1 MLKKKY
7 PRNSE
12 FWLFDKDYSYEDFLY
27 DFILNPLEYIR
38 YDNSLDYG
46 EFNFNISR
54 FPQFMTFDYFD
65 ISNKNFDKIPYAHCG
80 CDTTIYNENSHREQI
95 LPLILDSERRMLYN
109 NNEPE
114 WQNRQQFLD
123 AYPEKADNF
132 YNYKGTKTI
141 WNDNIVR
148 GHWF

>member
-1 MLKKKY
+1 M
-7 PRNSE
+7 
-12 FWLFDKDYSYEDFLY
+12 
-27 DFILNPLEYIR
+27 NPLEYIR

-46 EFNFNISR
+46 QFNFNITR

-65 ISNKNFDKIPYAHCG
+65 ISNKNFDKIPYATCG
-80 CDTTIYNENSHREQI
+80 CDTTDEELEHHREQI

-114 WQNRQQFLD
+114 FEYTNNFFNN
-123 AYPEKADNF
+123 YPEKVKNF